1 MKITEI
7 INYLEDCLS
16 IYGDCDVLKLNNIT
30 SELDSIDEIL
40 FIGGNRILMKS
51 NNIYENNNYSWYKT
65 IENIK
70 NEKRKK
76 KSGTRIVK
84 NMNKKFTSE
93 STDTGIY
100 YYRDGIRIFPR
111 EFWDIINEQQM
122 IIEKLKKKDLYNN
135 IVFRNS
141 NDMKRF
147 QDVLMISK
155 LLIDFAEEENDKDI
169 AYESLWQLTRRL
181 SKLNDD
187 EYWLDKNE

>member
-1 MKITEI
+1 M
-7 INYLEDCLS
+7 D
-16 IYGDCDVLKLNNIT
+16 
-30 SELDSIDEIL
+30 
-40 FIGGNRILMKS
+40 
-51 NNIYENNNYSWYKT
+51 
-65 IENIK
+65 
-70 NEKRKK
+70 
-76 KSGTRIVK
+76 
-84 NMNKKFTSE
+84 KKFTSE

-141 NDMKRF
+141 KDMKRF
-147 QDVLMISK
+147 QDVLIISK